1 MFQKMLQGGSSSK
14 EIGEIFSY
22 VRANFNGITVS
33 VDWNKYD
40 EVYTFLRSNEDN
52 NYFLLKID
60 KQGTVTEISST
71 SSFHNLYFKYMSPT
85 KTSGGVSFS
94 GTNTFGAKVGATVI
108 VTKNTDLTV
117 TTVSM

>member
-1 MFQKMLQGGSSSK
+1 MFQKMLQGGSTSK

-22 VRANFNGITVS
+22 VRANFNGLTVS

-71 SSFHNLYFKYMSPT
+71 SSFHNLYFNYMSPT

-94 GTNTFGAKVGATVI
+94 ATNAFGAKVVATVI

-117 TTVSM
+117 KTVSM

>member
-1 MFQKMLQGGSSSK
+1 MFQKMLQGGSTSK

-71 SSFHNLYFKYMSPT
+71 SSFHNIYLKYMSPT

-94 GTNTFGAKVGATVI
+94 ATTFFGAKVVATVI